1 MPQAAR
7 TQGVCRT
14 QGVSAVGHGARVK
27 EAECLWG
34 RRQPTP
40 TPRRALE
47 LLAGCGPEGC
57 AEAVMR
63 AHGFAVEQLVELVRA
78 GLATVTAQRVR
89 AGGER
94 VVLRITDAGWKPLK
108 GVPQP

>member
-1 MPQAAR
+1 
-7 TQGVCRT
+7 
-14 QGVSAVGHGARVK
+14 
-27 EAECLWG
+27 
-34 RRQPTP
+34 
-40 TPRRALE
+40 
-47 LLAGCGPEGC
+47 
-57 AEAVMR
+57 MR

-94 VVLRITDAGWKPLK
+94 VVVATLRITDAGWKPLK

>member
-1 MPQAAR
+1 MAYTTDVPSRRRPRAA
-7 TQGVCRT
+7 
-14 QGVSAVGHGARVK
+14 APAR
-27 EAECLWG
+27 APAAG

-94 VVLRITDAGWKPLK
+94 VVVATLRITDAGWKPLK